1 MDRTTRIAEEIKKV
15 VSEMI
20 QNELKDPRVK
30 GLISVTKTI
39 LTKDLKFCKIYVSV
53 MGADKEE
60 VLEGIKSGAGYMRKE
75 LGNRIQIRA
84 LPELQFVIDD
94 SLEYGAHIDI
104 GKNKEYRI
112 STTCAYVVNVERT
125 FAPHLHL
132 FWLGLHERYNRKNS
146 YNTK

>member
-1 MDRTTRIAEEIKKV
+1 MDRTQRIAEEIKKV

-30 GLISVTKTI
+30 GLISITKIT

-60 VLEGIKSGAGYMRKE
+60 VLAGIKSGAGYMRKE
-75 LGNRIQIRA
+75 LGNRIQIRM

-94 SLEYGAHIDI
+94 SDR
-104 GKNKEYRI
+104 K
-112 STTCAYVVNVERT
+112 SVV
-125 FAPHLHL
+125 
-132 FWLGLHERYNRKNS
+132 
-146 YNTK
+146 